1 MPRANLSLVSRTTPS
16 LCTLLASLA
25 VNSGPVAI
33 AQESTAPAPATPA
46 TAPAQTSTVYW
57 AVVKGDNVMLRSA
70 PTVQGTYPFGR
81 LFTGQPLKVIESD
94 YGWAKVQAIG
104 PTFTNV
110 FGFVKATNA
119 TQFNPTTKKLSITGK
134 ASLVAPN
141 MDAKFA
147 PDKSWRELITLNAGD
162 SLDVIEEVKA
172 QSDTFYSV
180 RLPEKAFGWVNLQFL
195 AAMPQQEA
203 DALEASLKGTPL
215 AAPAPAATATPA
227 ATPTSNPAATPTPT
241 FTTDPVAPN
250 ATPPATP
257 NANPADN
264 VATGTVTP
272 TTTTPPATTPPPPT
286 ITNNPPADD
295 AKPTPESDAEAAAR
309 KAAEDAAMEVR
320 VRQTTYA
327 DLEAIWNRVKREAAE
342 AAELDALRERYIAL
356 AEDGKTPMTTRELA
370 KARAEQLAIRIEAQQ
385 ALIELANQRAS
396 MKDRV
401 QSIADL
407 ELASW
412 KRRSFDSVGRLTAST
427 VYNGDRLPL
436 LYKVSDPTTGY
447 TLAYV
452 VPGPGT
458 TPSEALG
465 LVVGVKGRKRF
476 NEALRLTVL
485 EPEVIE
491 VLDNSKTAVVN
502 EP

>member
-1 MPRANLSLVSRTTPS
+1 MPRAHP
-16 LCTLLASLA
+16 LLAVRPTPFLRLFVAALA
-25 VNSGPVAI
+25 VSAGHLAI
-33 AQESTAPAPATPA
+33 AQESTAPAAAPSA
-46 TAPAQTSTVYW
+46 APAQTPTVYW

-81 LFTGQPLKVIESD
+81 LFTGQPLKVLESE

-110 FGFVKATNA
+110 FGFVKASNA
-119 TQFNPTTKKLSITGK
+119 TQFDQGAKKLAITGK
-134 ASLVAPN
+134 TSLFAPN

-147 PDKSWRELITLNAGD
+147 PDKSWRELTSLSAGD
-162 SLDVIEEVKA
+162 TLDVIEVVKA

-203 DALEASLKGTPL
+203 DALEASLKG
-215 AAPAPAATATPA
+215 APIAPPAATPNGLPNGSPGGTAADGANISTPSNGNATPPA
-227 ATPTSNPAATPTPT
+227 ATPTAESASPAENAATGT
-241 FTTDPVAPN
+241 
-250 ATPPATP
+250 ATPPATAP
-257 NANPADN
+257 AN
-264 VATGTVTP
+264 V
-272 TTTTPPATTPPPPT
+272 TPPPAT
-286 ITNNPPADD
+286 ITNNPPTDD
-295 AKPTPESDAEAAAR
+295 AKPTPESDAAAAVR
-309 KAAEDAAMEVR
+309 RAAEDAAMEVR
-320 VRQTTYA
+320 VRQTTYN

-342 AAELDALRERYIAL
+342 AAELTALRDRYLAL

-370 KARAEQLAIRIEAQQ
+370 KARAEQLAIRIEAQD
-385 ALIELANQRAS
+385 ALLELANRRDAMNQRT
-396 MKDRV
+396 

-407 ELASW
+407 ELAAW
-412 KRRSFDSVGRLTAST
+412 KRRGFDAVGRLSAST

-436 LYKVSDPTTGY
+436 LYKLSDPSTGY

-452 VPGPGT
+452 MPGPST

-465 LVVGVKGRKRF
+465 LVVGLKGTKRF
-476 NEALRLTVL
+476 NDALRLAVF
-485 EPEVIE
+485 EPKVIE
-491 VLDNSKTAVVN
+491 VLDNSKTAVV